1 MTRILSAPLFDP
13 GLAREEIELPEG
25 LTLEQIVTHTLPGL
39 APGDR
44 AFVRVTLVSDQ
55 GVALITPEWWGQVRP
70 KPGVRVVI
78 RLVPGNDGLRTVL
91 LAVVSIAAVALAG
104 PVAGLIGLGGSQ
116 FGISLTAMAL
126 NFLGAALVNSLV
138 PPVTPEEND
147 RRNRYTL
154 SGWNNQLRPDEPVPW
169 ALGRHRYAPPFAA
182 RSYTQIIGD
191 EQYIV
196 ALFVWGYGRLK
207 ISDLR
212 IGDTSIEHYKNVEIE
227 HREGLAGDEP
237 VTLYPRQVIEDGE
250 SVELVRPRPRN
261 DAGEIISGEAIETPV
276 VRVTASATQIATLIF
291 WFPTGLYRLNREMDK
306 QKSLKVEVR
315 IRQRLSDE
323 DDWDEVTTLALVANR
338 DDPFF
343 RQFSWQLPSR
353 GRWQVEVTR
362 MTAERTNDRYF
373 DQVMLAAVQSVRPE
387 YPLNFD
393 KPLALTAIRIRATY
407 QLNGQLDTLNG
418 IVERYA
424 DVWDGASWSEDL
436 SRNPAVAFIA
446 TLKGDCCP
454 YPATDAEIDWEMMQD
469 WFTFCEGKGL
479 RYDRIHE
486 QGEPLGEMLRAIA
499 SAGRASPRH
508 DGIRWTVVIDRERD
522 QVIDHLSPRNCSDFR
537 WRREYLDPPHAVRVK
552 FNDETDDWEEA
563 ERIIRWPNYAGPIS
577 LTEEMTHPGKTN
589 PVEIYRETR
598 RRMHEIELRPDT
610 FTCYQAGAARTATR
624 GDLVHVSH
632 PVLTRAQVAARVRRV
647 EGSLVELDAPVEMEM
662 GRRYGLGYRVFADAE
677 DTVGGAQVAE
687 VAFEAGPTH
696 LLRLRVVTDL
706 PAVGAIVH
714 FGLRGE
720 ESHDMIVT
728 GIEPAKDFGAQLTLK
743 LAAPEIETLT
753 DAEVIPD
760 WAVTVGDPISVTTTP
775 PQAPRF
781 TEIDSDNASGLD
793 DPGTG
798 AAWFE
803 LVVEAPDPYVI
814 IRLAPGAGETAQ
826 ISHYRFFHRLQG
838 AGSWTELLIWAADA
852 GTQLETYQRGD
863 IIELQAV
870 AVALDATEGASTSV
884 VTHTVGADATALPVA
899 LDEETIT
906 VTGGLGHARIE
917 LAVTDAETAAVQL
930 YRVASGGT
938 LDPDADAVGQ
948 PVAVTPGLT
957 TTITDG
963 DATRTT
969 LLGNG
974 DFGSGAAWTLGANW
988 TISVGQAQH
997 TAGVADALSQAVSLT
1012 AGRTYRLAIV
1022 VTGRTAGSVTPSF
1035 TGGTTVSAPALATN
1049 GTHFRELTAVTDN
1062 DTLNLAA
1069 SSDFDGAVTYVV
1081 LFRETSAC
1089 VPAGAWEYHLA
1100 PVNVDNVRAA
1110 LTAAFSTTIY

>member
-25 LTLEQIVTHTLPGL
+25 LTLGQIVTHTLPGL
-39 APGDR
+39 APSDR

-138 PPVTPEEND
+138 PPVTPEETD

-154 SGWNNQLRPDEPVPW
+154 SGWNNQLRPDAPVPW

-212 IGDTSIEHYKNVEIE
+212 IGDTPIEHYNNVEIE
-227 HREGLAGDEP
+227 HREGLPGDDP

-291 WFPTGLYRLNREMDK
+291 WFPTGLYRLNREMDQ

-323 DDWDEVTTLALVANR
+323 DDWDEVTTLALIANR

-373 DQVMLAAVQSVRPE
+373 DQVMLAAVQSIRPE
-387 YPLNFD
+387 YPLNVD

-424 DVWDGASWSEDL
+424 EVWDGTSWSEDL

-454 YPATDAEIDWEMMQD
+454 YPATDAEIDWDMMQD
-469 WFTFCEGKGL
+469 WFTFCEAKGL

-499 SAGRASPRH
+499 GAGRASPRH
-508 DGIRWTVVIDRERD
+508 DGIRWTVVIDHERD
-522 QVIDHLSPRNCSDFR
+522 QVIDHLSPRNCSDVR
-537 WRREYLDPPHAVRVK
+537 WRREYLDPPHAVRVR

-563 ERIIRWPNYAGPIS
+563 ERVIRWPGYMGPIS
-577 LTEEMTHPGKTN
+577 LTEEMVHPGKTN
-589 PVEIYRETR
+589 PDEIYLETR

-632 PVLTRAQVAARVRRV
+632 PVLTRTQAAARVRRV
-647 EGSLVELDAPVEMEM
+647 EGALVELDTPVTMEA
-662 GRRYGLGYRVFADAE
+662 GSEYGLGYRVYE
-677 DTVGGAQVAE
+677 DVEDSVGAAAVAE
-687 VAFEAGPTH
+687 VLFSEGTTR
-696 LLRLRVVTDL
+696 LLLLSGVTVLPDL
-706 PAVGAIVH
+706 GATVH

-743 LAAPEIETLT
+743 LAAPEIEALT
-753 DAEVIPD
+753 DAEVVPD
-760 WAVTVGDPISVTTTP
+760 WEVTVGDPISVTSTP
-775 PQAPRF
+775 PLAPRF

-793 DPGTG
+793 DPGIG

-803 LVVEAPDPYVI
+803 QVVEAPDAHVI

-838 AGSWTELLIWAADA
+838 AVSWAELLIWAADA
-852 GTQLETYQRGD
+852 GVQLETYQRGD
-863 IIELQAV
+863 LVELQAV
-870 AVALDATEGASTSV
+870 AVAFDATEGAYTSV
-884 VTHTVGADATALPVA
+884 VTHTVGADATALPAA
-899 LDEETIT
+899 LDEQTVT

-930 YRVASGGT
+930 YRVASGDT
-938 LDPDADAVGQ
+938 VDPDTDAVGD

-957 TTITDG
+957 TTIIDG
-963 DATRTT
+963 DATRVT
-969 LLGNG
+969 LVADG
-974 DFGSGAAWTLGANW
+974 DFGSAAGWTLGANW
-988 TISVGQAQH
+988 AIAGGQAQH
-997 TAGVADALSQAVSLT
+997 SAGVADSLTQEVSLT
-1012 AGRTYRLAIV
+1012 AGATYRLAVV
-1022 VTGRTAGSVTPSF
+1022 VTGRTAGSLTPSF
-1035 TGGTTVSAPALATN
+1035 TGGTTVTGAALDAN
-1049 GTHFRELTAVTDN
+1049 GTHVLELTAETGN
-1062 DTLNLAA
+1062 TTLELAA
-1069 SSDFDGAVTYVV
+1069 STDFDGALTLVV
-1081 LFRETSAC
+1081 LYRATAASA
-1089 VPAGAWEYHLA
+1089 PAGAWDYHLS
-1100 PVNVDNVRAA
+1100 PVNVDNVRAEP
-1110 LTAAFSTTIY
+1110 TAAFSTFVY